1 VNLNH
6 LRWALEVERT
16 GSFTAAAANLFIA
29 QSNLSN
35 GIKSLE
41 ESVGFRIFARKSRGV
56 ETTPLGRD
64 FLTSARQA
72 VYHLQSLEASY
83 EKRVFSFAVHRHCD
97 FVADALARVSLRHA
111 GEGIRFIVKE
121 CAEEDILDS
130 IHSGECMFGVDFYPE
145 ESERFLRHELMER
158 NLTQEIVREC
168 GMYILLGRGHPLA
181 GMKEFP
187 SEELYNWPMVAFSE
201 NESRGVSFDAQAK
214 AVGLELARFH
224 TMTTLGDRASL
235 YRYLKES
242 GGIFLTGLTDRRE
255 RELYGLTALPVEGF
269 VRKYSVITP
278 KGVKQPALCLEL
290 IEEIKKAAEKM
301 E

>member
-1 VNLNH
+1 MNLNH

-35 GIKSLE
+35 GIRSLE

-64 FLTSARQA
+64 FLASARQA

-97 FVADALARVSLRHA
+97 FVADALARVSLRHV
-111 GEGIRFIVKE
+111 GEGIRFIAKE

-130 IHSGECMFGVDFYPE
+130 IHSGECMFGVNFYPE
-145 ESERFLRHELMER
+145 ESERYLQHELLER
-158 NLTQEIVREC
+158 NLMQEIFLKSN
-168 GMYILLGRGHPLA
+168 MHILLRRDHPLTE
-181 GMKEFP
+181 MKSFP
-187 SEELYNWPMVAFSE
+187 SEEIYNWPMVAFSE
-201 NESRGVSFDAQAK
+201 NESREISFDAQAK
-214 AVGLELARFH
+214 EIGLELARFH
-224 TMTTLGDRASL
+224 TLTTVGDRASL

-242 GGIFLTGLTDRRE
+242 GGIFFTGLTDQRE
-255 RELYGLTALPVEGF
+255 RELYGLTALPVERF
-269 VRKYSVITP
+269 VRKYSIITP
-278 KGVKQPALCLEL
+278 KGVKQPEICLE
-290 IEEIKKAAEKM
+290 IMKEIKGAAAKM
-301 E
+301 K